1 MLAAVVVA
9 SRFAEVG
16 TLEALGIGAA
26 VGTVSWSFRRVLALE
41 PAVLTVRGQVS
52 AGVGSVLVVGA
63 VVHLFSV
70 LT

>member
-1 MLAAVVVA
+1 MP
-9 SRFAEVG
+9 S
-16 TLEALGIGAA
+16 
-26 VGTVSWSFRRVLALE
+26 VGTVSWSFRRVLALQ
-41 PAVLTVRGQVS
+41 PAMLTVRGQVG